1 MKNVKNIS
9 EILVRGS
16 EKGHCTCDGTR
27 DVILPDHYGD
37 IKKILR
43 ATGTVSRSR
52 ASIDRSGVGFECRLL
67 VTLLFIDESDL
78 VKTFDT
84 SLDIVGNC
92 PIDQPTGDMSLILTS
107 QVESV
112 SVKAVNPRKI
122 GIKANVGF
130 DFKIWSTL
138 DTLPQM
144 PSFFDSGTLASV
156 EKQCAPC
163 LYTSLA
169 ELCDQGIHASREL
182 ELDKNMPSVGE
193 ILSFSLTPEKVDLS
207 CGARSI
213 DCSTEL
219 AAELIYLSDDR
230 QVCCMQKKI
239 PITTTLD
246 SDKVTSETAA
256 LGVCSISSS
265 ECRPIENMTGQY
277 RAISV
282 ELKCDITVYAATAAE
297 AEYVTD
303 IYSTD
308 FRTECERQTVKYSS
322 PASLEKVSARRKISS
337 PVDSDGSF
345 EILSVKGSSV
355 VTSFSDKDDGRYCY
369 VLSTVTVILK
379 GADGSVSS
387 IGIPDGFEV
396 CLPKSG
402 EEICISLF
410 ELDNAEIS
418 DGDLSVS
425 YSAELTLLCWENRS
439 IDVVRKLQACET
451 DRIVQGRPLTV
462 YYPAPGETL
471 WQVAKRYSIA
481 SDLLEAANHDR
492 DVGEALIIPRRRAV
506 EGA

>member
-1 MKNVKNIS
+1 MKNVKNTS

-16 EKGHCTCDGTR
+16 EKGHCTCVGAR

-37 IKKILR
+37 IKKLLR
-43 ATGTVSRSR
+43 ATGTVSRS
-52 ASIDRSGVGFECRLL
+52 IENTDRSGVGFECRLL
-67 VTLLFIDESDL
+67 VTVLFIDESDL
-78 VKTFDT
+78 VKTFAT
-84 SLDIVGNC
+84 SLDIVGSC
-92 PIDQPTGDMSLILTS
+92 PLDQSAEDMSLISTS

-122 GIKANVGF
+122 GIRASIGF
-130 DFKIWSTL
+130 DFKIWNTL

-144 PSFFDSGTLASV
+144 PPFFDSGTLASV

-169 ELCDQGIHASREL
+169 ELCDRDIHVTREL
-182 ELDKNMPSVGE
+182 ELDKNMPSIGE
-193 ILSFSLTPEKVDLS
+193 ILSFSLSPEKVDLL
-207 CGARSI
+207 CGDRTI

-239 PITTTLD
+239 PISATLD
-246 SDKVTSETAA
+246 SDKVTSETVA
-256 LGVCSISSS
+256 LGVCSVSSH
-265 ECRPIENMTGQY
+265 ECRPIEDMTGQY

-282 ELKCDITVYAATAAE
+282 DLKCEITVYAATTAE

-308 FRTECERQTVKYSS
+308 FRTECERQTAKYSS
-322 PASLEKVSARRKISS
+322 PATLEKVSMRRKISS
-337 PVDSDGSF
+337 PIDVNGGV

-355 VTSFSDKDDGRYCY
+355 VTSFGDKDDGRYCY
-369 VLSTVTVILK
+369 VSSTVTVIFK
-379 GADGSVSS
+379 SADGTVSS

-396 CLPKSG
+396 CLPKRG
-402 EEICISLF
+402 EELCISHF
-410 ELDNAEIS
+410 EFDNADVS

-425 YSAELTLLCWENRS
+425 YSTELALICWENRS

-481 SDLLEAANHDR
+481 SDQLERANHDR
-492 DVGEALIIPRRRAV
+492 EVGEALIIPRRRAV
-506 EGA
+506 GGA